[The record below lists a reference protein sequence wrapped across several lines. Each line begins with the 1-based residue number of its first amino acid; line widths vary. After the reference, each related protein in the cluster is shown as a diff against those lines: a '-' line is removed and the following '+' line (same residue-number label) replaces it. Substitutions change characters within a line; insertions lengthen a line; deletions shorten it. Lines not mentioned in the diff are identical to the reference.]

1 MFSKIYMW
9 FKGLCSNNTI
19 DEQEKERL
27 ADKLMMEHL
36 KSIIKVYRKERE
48 LKELGN

>member
-1 MFSKIYMW
+1 MW

-27 ADKLMMEHL
+27 ADKLMMIQLRSALKMMKEEGHL
-36 KSIIKVYRKERE
+36 K
-48 LKELGN
+48 